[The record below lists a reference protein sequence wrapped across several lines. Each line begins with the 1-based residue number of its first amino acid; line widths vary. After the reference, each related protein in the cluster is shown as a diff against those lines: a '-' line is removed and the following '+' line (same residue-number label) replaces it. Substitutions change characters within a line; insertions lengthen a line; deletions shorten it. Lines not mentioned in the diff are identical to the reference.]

1 MEEMS
6 QAQGIRVA
14 RILGIPIFIDF
25 SWILVFGFI
34 TFLVSGKFG
43 VEHPAWTGT
52 QTWTVGIFTT
62 VLFFAS
68 VVFHELSHSV
78 VAQGYKIK
86 VLSITLFI
94 FGGLARISREPSKAI
109 QEFNIAVAG
118 PLASGFLAV
127 FFYSLT
133 FLFSGN
139 QMVGAIGSFLGQT
152 NLVLAGFNL
161 LPGFPLDGGRIFRA
175 MVWGATKDFVRATQ
189 VAGTS
194 GKMIASAMIIVGIG
208 SIASEHM
215 AALLATIGLGRWD
228 GAWFVLIGWYLLNA
242 AQASLT
248 QVTIRGALAGL
259 SATDVMSHEVPTIPA
274 NMNLEEYSNEVLRT
288 GRRMHIV
295 TMDDRLV
302 GLMNVAALNKVT
314 RDEWDMNSV
323 QAVMV
328 PRDKIIWASP
338 EEPLQ
343 RLLERLLAA
352 DVNQMPVVSHGE
364 DGSAHIVGIVTRDA
378 ILRVIQTRSELGAAL
393 GSR

>member
-25 SWILVFGFI
+25 SWILVFGLIAFFI
-34 TFLVSGKFG
+34 SGNFG
-43 VEHPAWTGT
+43 AQHPNWTVT
-52 QTWTVGIFTT
+52 ETWTVGILTT
-62 VLFFAS
+62 ILFFAS
-68 VVFHELSHSV
+68 VVFHELAHSV

-118 PLASGFLAV
+118 PLASGFLSLL
-127 FFYSLT
+127 FYSLT
-133 FLFSGN
+133 ILFQGN
-139 QMVGAIGSFLGQT
+139 QMVKAGGTFLALM
-152 NLVLAGFNL
+152 NLMLAGFNL

-208 SIASEHM
+208 SIASEHL
-215 AALLATIGLGRWD
+215 ASLLAVVGIGRWD

-242 AQASLT
+242 AQASLA

-274 NMNLEEYSNEVLRT
+274 NMNLEEYGNEVLRT

-352 DVNQMPVVSHGE
+352 DVNQMPVVNHGE

-393 GSR
+393 GNR

>member
-1 MEEMS
+1 MS

-14 RILGIPIFIDF
+14 RILGIPIFVDF
-25 SWILVFGFI
+25 SWILVFGLIAFFI
-34 TFLVSGKFG
+34 SENFG
-43 VEHPAWTGT
+43 AQHPNWTGT
-52 QTWTVGIFTT
+52 ERWTVGILTT
-62 VLFFAS
+62 ILFFAS
-68 VVFHELSHSV
+68 VVFHELAHSV

-127 FFYSLT
+127 LFYSIT
-133 FLFSGN
+133 ILFQGN
-139 QMVGAIGSFLGQT
+139 QMVKAGGTFLGLM
-152 NLVLAGFNL
+152 NLMLASFNL

-175 MVWGATKDFVRATQ
+175 MVWGATKDFVRATE

-208 SIASEHM
+208 SIASERL
-215 AALLATIGLGRWD
+215 AALLAVVGIGRWD
-228 GAWFVLIGWYLLNA
+228 GAWFVPIGWYLLNA

-274 NMNLEEYSNEVLRT
+274 NMNLVEYSNEVLRT

-295 TMDDRLV
+295 TLDDRLV
-302 GLMNVAALNKVT
+302 GLMNVAALNKVS
-314 RDEWDMNSV
+314 REEWDMNSV

-352 DVNQMPVVSHGE
+352 DVNQMPVVNHGE

>member
-1 MEEMS
+1 MS
-6 QAQGIRVA
+6 QAQGFRVA
-14 RILGIPIFIDF
+14 RILGIPIYIDF
-25 SWILVFGFI
+25 SWILVFGLIAFFI
-34 TFLVSGKFG
+34 SGNFG
-43 VEHPAWTGT
+43 AQHPNWTVT
-52 QTWTVGIFTT
+52 ETWTVGILTT

-68 VVFHELSHSV
+68 VVFHELAHSV

-109 QEFNIAVAG
+109 QEFNIAAAG

-127 FFYSLT
+127 LFFSLT
-133 FLFSGN
+133 LFFPGN
-139 QMVGAIGSFLGQT
+139 PMVGALATLLWRS
-152 NLVLAGFNL
+152 NLMLALFNL
-161 LPGFPLDGGRIFRA
+161 LPGFPLDGGRIFRS
-175 MVWGATKDFVRATQ
+175 MVWGATKDFLRATQ
-189 VAGTS
+189 LAGAS
-194 GKMIASAMIIVGIG
+194 GKMIAFAMIVIGIG
-208 SIASEHM
+208 SIVSDSLAG
-215 AALLATIGLGRWD
+215 LLASVGVGRLG
-228 GAWFVLIGWYLLNA
+228 GAWFALIGWYLLNA
-242 AQASLT
+242 AQASVA
-248 QVTIRGALAGL
+248 QVTIRGALSGL
-259 SATDVMSHEVPTIPA
+259 SATDVMSQEVPTIPA

-302 GLMNVAALNKVT
+302 GLMNVAALNKVS
-314 RDEWDMNSV
+314 RDEWNMNSV

-364 DGSAHIVGIVTRDA
+364 DGAAHIVGIVTRDA

>member
-1 MEEMS
+1 MS

-14 RILGIPIFIDF
+14 RILGIPIYIDF
-25 SWILVFGFI
+25 SWILVFG
-34 TFLVSGKFG
+34 LVIFVISGNFAAQ
-43 VEHPAWTGT
+43 HPAWSSA
-52 QTWTVGIFTT
+52 QTWTVGVLTT
-62 VLFFAS
+62 LLFFAS

-78 VAQGYKIK
+78 VAQAYKIK

-94 FGGLARISREPSKAI
+94 FGGLARISREPAKAI

-118 PLASGFLAV
+118 PLASFFLAGA
-127 FFYSLT
+127 FYSLT
-133 FLFSGN
+133 LFFPDNPMILALGN
-139 QMVGAIGSFLGQT
+139 YLAGT
-152 NLVLAGFNL
+152 NLLLACFNL

-175 MVWGATKDFVRATQ
+175 IVWGITKDFTRATHA
-189 VAGTS
+189 AGAT
-194 GKMIASAMIIVGIG
+194 GKLIAYALIAFGIY
-208 SIASEHM
+208 SIAV
-215 AALLATIGLGRWD
+215 GNWNNV
-228 GAWFVLIGWYLLNA
+228 WFALIGWYLLNA
-242 AQASLT
+242 AQASVA
-248 QVTIRGALAGL
+248 QVTIRGALSGL
-259 SATDVMSHEVPTIPA
+259 CAADVMSQEVPTIPA

-302 GLMNVAALNKVT
+302 GLMNVAALNQVP
-314 RDEWDMNSV
+314 REEWNMNSV

-338 EEPLQ
+338 EESLQ

-352 DVNQMPVVSHGE
+352 DVNQMPVVSHGK

-378 ILRVIQTRSELGAAL
+378 ILRVIQTRSELGTAL

>member
-1 MEEMS
+1 
-6 QAQGIRVA
+6 
-14 RILGIPIFIDF
+14 
-25 SWILVFGFI
+25 
-34 TFLVSGKFG
+34 
-43 VEHPAWTGT
+43 
-52 QTWTVGIFTT
+52 
-62 VLFFAS
+62 

-78 VAQGYKIK
+78 VAQAYKIK

-118 PLASGFLAV
+118 PLASAFLSFGFYLLPI
-127 FFYSLT
+127 F
-133 FLFSGN
+133 FSGHP
-139 QMVGAIGSFLGQT
+139 MVAALGTYLGST
-152 NLVLAGFNL
+152 NLMLAGFNL

-175 MVWGATKDFVRATQ
+175 IVWGFTKDFTRATQ
-189 VAGTS
+189 VAGVT
-194 GKMIASAMIIVGIG
+194 GKLIAYTMIAAGVG
-208 SIASEHM
+208 SIVNEPFAAAS
-215 AALLATIGLGRWD
+215 LGKLGFGRWD
-228 GAWFVLIGWYLLNA
+228 GAWFALIGWYLLTA
-242 AQASLT
+242 AQASMA

-259 SATDVMSHEVPTIPA
+259 CAADVMSQEVPTIPA
-274 NMNLEEYSNEVLRT
+274 NMSLEEYSNEVLRT
-288 GRRMHIV
+288 GRRVHVV

-302 GLMNVAALNKVT
+302 GLMNVAALNQVP
-314 RDEWDMNSV
+314 RDEWNMNSV

-343 RLLERLLAA
+343 RLLERLMAA

>member
-25 SWILVFGFI
+25 SWILVFG
-34 TFLVSGKFG
+34 LVAFFNSGNFG
-43 VEHPAWTGT
+43 AQHPNWTAT
-52 QTWTVGIFTT
+52 ETWTVGILTT
-62 VLFFAS
+62 ILFFAS
-68 VVFHELSHSV
+68 VVFHELAHSV

-118 PLASGFLAV
+118 PLASGFLSV
-127 FFYSLT
+127 LFYSLAI
-133 FLFSGN
+133 LFQGN
-139 QMVGAIGSFLGQT
+139 QMVKAGGSFLGLM
-152 NLVLAGFNL
+152 NLMLAGFNL

-208 SIASEHM
+208 SIASEHL
-215 AALLATIGLGRWD
+215 ASLLAVVGIGRWD

-302 GLMNVAALNKVT
+302 GLMNVAALNKVS
-314 RDEWDMNSV
+314 RDEWDMNSI

-364 DGSAHIVGIVTRDA
+364 DGSAHIVGMVTRDA

>member
-14 RILGIPIFIDF
+14 RILGIPIFVDF
-25 SWILVFGFI
+25 SWILVFGLIAFFI
-34 TFLVSGKFG
+34 SENFG
-43 VEHPAWTGT
+43 AQHPNWTGT
-52 QTWTVGIFTT
+52 ERWTVGILTT
-62 VLFFAS
+62 ILFFAS
-68 VVFHELSHSV
+68 VVFHELAHSV

-127 FFYSLT
+127 LFYSIT
-133 FLFSGN
+133 ILFQGN
-139 QMVGAIGSFLGQT
+139 QMVKAGGTFLGLM
-152 NLVLAGFNL
+152 NLMLASFNL

-208 SIASEHM
+208 SIASERL
-215 AALLATIGLGRWD
+215 AALLAVVGIGRWD
-228 GAWFVLIGWYLLNA
+228 GAWFVPIGWYLLNA

-274 NMNLEEYSNEVLRT
+274 NMNLVEYSNEVLRT

-295 TMDDRLV
+295 TLDDRLV
-302 GLMNVAALNKVT
+302 GLMNVAALNKVS
-314 RDEWDMNSV
+314 REEWDMNSV

-352 DVNQMPVVSHGE
+352 DVNQMPVVNHGE

>member
-1 MEEMS
+1 MS
-6 QAQGIRVA
+6 QTQGIRVA

-34 TFLVSGKFG
+34 SFTISGNFA
-43 VEHPAWTGT
+43 VQHP
-52 QTWTVGIFTT
+52 TWTNSQSWTLGIFTT

-68 VVFHELSHSV
+68 VVFHELAHSV

-94 FGGLARISREPSKAI
+94 FGGVARISREPSKAI

-118 PLASGFLAV
+118 PLASGFLAA
-127 FFYSLT
+127 FFYLLT
-133 FLFSGN
+133 VVVPGN
-139 QMVGAIGSFLGQT
+139 QMLVASGSFLGQT
-152 NLVLAGFNL
+152 NLMLAAFNL

-208 SIASEHM
+208 SIASEHL
-215 AALLATIGLGRWD
+215 ARLLSTIGLGRWD

-302 GLMNVAALNKVT
+302 GLMNVAALNKVS
-314 RDEWDMNSV
+314 RDEWNMNSV

-393 GSR
+393 SGR

>member
-1 MEEMS
+1 MEQMS

-14 RILGIPIFIDF
+14 RILGIPIYIDF
-25 SWILVFGFI
+25 SWILIFGLI
-34 TFLVSGKFG
+34 TFTLSGNFAAQ
-43 VEHPAWTGT
+43 HPGWTST
-52 QTWTVGIFTT
+52 QSLTVGLITSLLLFT
-62 VLFFAS
+62 S
-68 VVFHELSHSV
+68 VVLHELAHSV
-78 VAQGYKIK
+78 VAQAYKIK

-109 QEFNIAVAG
+109 QEFNLAVAG
-118 PLASGFLAV
+118 PLASAFLAV

-133 FLFSGN
+133 LLFPGN
-139 QMVGAIGSFLGQT
+139 QMTEALGSFLGRS
-152 NLVLAGFNL
+152 NLWLAAFNL
-161 LPGFPLDGGRIFRA
+161 LPGFPLDGGRVFRA
-175 MVWGATKDFVRATQ
+175 IVWGTTKDFTRATQ
-189 VAGTS
+189 VAGAS
-194 GKMIASAMIIVGIG
+194 GKMIASAMIVVGIG
-208 SIASEHM
+208 SIASERL
-215 AALLATIGLGRWD
+215 AALLEGLGIGRWD

-242 AQASLT
+242 AQASVA

-259 SATDVMSHEVPTIPA
+259 SATDVMSQEVPTIPA
-274 NMNLEEYSNEVLRT
+274 NMSLEEYSNEVLRT

-302 GLMNVAALNKVT
+302 GLMNVAALNKIS
-314 RDEWDMNSV
+314 RDEWNMNSV

-364 DGSAHIVGIVTRDA
+364 DGSAHIVGIVTRDS
-378 ILRVIQTRSELGAAL
+378 ILRVIQTRSELGTAL

>member
-1 MEEMS
+1 MEEMP

-25 SWILVFGFI
+25 SWILVFGLIAFFI
-34 TFLVSGKFG
+34 SENFGAQHTNWTVSEK
-43 VEHPAWTGT
+43 
-52 QTWTVGIFTT
+52 WTVGLLTT

-68 VVFHELSHSV
+68 VVFHELAHSV

-118 PLASGFLAV
+118 PLASGFLSV
-127 FFYSLT
+127 LFYSLT
-133 FLFSGN
+133 LLFQGN
-139 QMVGAIGSFLGQT
+139 QMVKASGSFLGLM
-152 NLVLAGFNL
+152 NLMLAGFNL

-194 GKMIASAMIIVGIG
+194 GKMIASAMIVVGIG
-208 SIASEHM
+208 SIASEHL
-215 AALLATIGLGRWD
+215 AALLAVVGLGRWD

-302 GLMNVAALNKVT
+302 GLMNVAALNRVT

>member
-1 MEEMS
+1 MS

-14 RILGIPIFIDF
+14 RIFGIPIFIDY

-34 TFLVSGKFG
+34 TFTIRGNFAAQ
-43 VEHPAWTGT
+43 HPAWTNT
-52 QTWTVGIFTT
+52 QTWTVGVLTT

-68 VVFHELSHSV
+68 VVFHELAHSV

-118 PLASGFLAV
+118 PLASAFLSV
-127 FFYSLT
+127 LFYSLPV
-133 FLFSGN
+133 LVPGSERI
-139 QMVGAIGSFLGQT
+139 GAIGSFLGQT
-152 NLVLAGFNL
+152 NLMLAAFNL

-175 MVWGATKDFVRATQ
+175 MVWGATKDFMRATQ
-189 VAGTS
+189 VAGAS
-194 GKMIASAMIIVGIG
+194 GKMIASAMIVVGIG
-208 SIASEHM
+208 SIASEHL
-215 AALLATIGLGRWD
+215 ASLLTTIGMGRWD

-242 AQASLT
+242 AQASLA

-259 SATDVMSHEVPTIPA
+259 CATDVMSHEVPTIPA
-274 NMNLEEYSNEVLRT
+274 NMSLEEYSNEVLRT

-302 GLMNVAALNKVT
+302 GLMNVAALNKVA
-314 RDEWDMNSV
+314 RNEWNMNSV

-352 DVNQMPVVSHGE
+352 DVNQMPVVNHGE

-393 GSR
+393 SGR

>member
-1 MEEMS
+1 
-6 QAQGIRVA
+6 
-14 RILGIPIFIDF
+14 
-25 SWILVFGFI
+25 
-34 TFLVSGKFG
+34 
-43 VEHPAWTGT
+43 
-52 QTWTVGIFTT
+52 
-62 VLFFAS
+62 
-68 VVFHELSHSV
+68 
-78 VAQGYKIK
+78 
-86 VLSITLFI
+86 
-94 FGGLARISREPSKAI
+94 LARISREPTKAI

-118 PLASGFLAV
+118 PLASGFLSV

-133 FLFSGN
+133 FLVPGN
-139 QMVGAIGSFLGQT
+139 QMIGTSATFLGQT
-152 NLVLAGFNL
+152 NLMLAAFNL

-189 VAGTS
+189 VAGAS
-194 GKMIASAMIIVGIG
+194 GKMIASAMIVAGIG
-208 SIASEHM
+208 SIASERL
-215 AALLATIGLGRWD
+215 AGLLATIGLGRWD

-274 NMNLEEYSNEVLRT
+274 NMNLVEYSNEVLRT

-302 GLMNVAALNKVT
+302 GLMNVAALNKVS

>member
-1 MEEMS
+1 MS
-6 QAQGIRVA
+6 QTQGIRVA
-14 RILGIPIFIDF
+14 RIFGIPIFIDF
-25 SWILVFGFI
+25 SWILVFGLIAFFI
-34 TFLVSGKFG
+34 SENFG
-43 VEHPAWTGT
+43 AQHPNWTPT
-52 QTWTVGIFTT
+52 ERWTVGLVTT

-68 VVFHELSHSV
+68 VVFHELAHSV
-78 VAQGYKIK
+78 VAQGYKIR

-127 FFYSLT
+127 LFYSLT
-133 FLFSGN
+133 LVFHGN
-139 QMVGAIGSFLGQT
+139 QMVTAGGSFLGLM
-152 NLVLAGFNL
+152 NLMLAGFNL

-194 GKMIASAMIIVGIG
+194 GKLIASAMIIVGIG
-208 SIASEHM
+208 SIASEHV
-215 AALLATIGLGRWD
+215 ASLLGAVGVGRWD

-274 NMNLEEYSNEVLRT
+274 NMSLEEYSNEVLRT

-314 RDEWDMNSV
+314 RDEWNMNSV

-352 DVNQMPVVSHGE
+352 DVNQMPVVNHGE

-378 ILRVIQTRSELGAAL
+378 ILRVIQTRSELGATL

>member
-1 MEEMS
+1 MGEMS

-14 RILGIPIFIDF
+14 RVLGIPIYVDF
-25 SWILVFGFI
+25 SWILVFGLI
-34 TFLVSGKFG
+34 TFTISGNFAAQ
-43 VEHPAWTGT
+43 HPTWTGT
-52 QTWTVGIFTT
+52 QTWTVGLLTT
-62 VLFFAS
+62 LLFFSS
-68 VVFHELSHSV
+68 VVFHELAHSV

-94 FGGLARISREPSKAI
+94 FGGMARISREPSKAI

-118 PLASGFLAV
+118 PLASGFLSV

-133 FLFSGN
+133 VVFPRN
-139 QMVGAIGSFLGQT
+139 PMIGALGTFLGQS
-152 NLVLAGFNL
+152 NLWLAGFNL

-175 MVWGATKDFVRATQ
+175 IVWGTTKDFTRATQ
-189 VAGTS
+189 VAGSS
-194 GKMIASAMIIVGIG
+194 GKMIASAMIVIGIG
-208 SIASEHM
+208 SFASER
-215 AALLATIGLGRWD
+215 LATSLAVLGLGRWD

-242 AQASLT
+242 AQASVT

-259 SATDVMSHEVPTIPA
+259 SATDVMSQEVPTIPA
-274 NMNLEEYSNEVLRT
+274 NMSLEEYSNEVLRT

-302 GLMNVAALNKVT
+302 GLMNVAALNKVA
-314 RDEWDMNSV
+314 RDEWNMNSV

-328 PRDKIIWASP
+328 SRDKIIWASP
-338 EEPLQ
+338 EESLQ